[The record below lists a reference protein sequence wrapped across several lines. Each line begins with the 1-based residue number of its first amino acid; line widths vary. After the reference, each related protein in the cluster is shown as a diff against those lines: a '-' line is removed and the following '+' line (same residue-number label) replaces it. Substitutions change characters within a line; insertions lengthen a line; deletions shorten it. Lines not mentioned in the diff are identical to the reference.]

1 MMEVYAKRNDL
12 PGYYSWLDSRGIAV
26 SEQQKD
32 STFWHPVQLARDNGD
47 CNLQIE
53 KASYYLD
60 NITNPIKEISAHYYM
75 ATCYY
80 TEGKKNEALF
90 HYDFITTKPNNNYYT
105 EALKYAGEITFE
117 SKNYKLAL
125 GHFST
130 LENVG
135 VTQED
140 LSLAKR
146 GQMYCFYNLD
156 NYQSTLIYAKKV
168 LALNQISEKVS
179 EDANLYLANSYKEL
193 NFLDSAM
200 LHYEN
205 VIATTKSEAAAEA
218 KYNICHIY
226 FLREDYATCET
237 QIMELVQQKPTYD
250 YWLAK
255 GILLLGDNFTQLKD
269 YFNARHSLQ
278 SIIDNYDGPKND
290 EIVAEAVQKLDYV
303 NNLEQME
310 LNDQPD
316 QEDIEIEF
324 DNIDPKDQKLFEDSS
339 IQETDD
345 NENNE
350 DEE

>member
-1 MMEVYAKRNDL
+1 
-12 PGYYSWLDSRGIAV
+12 
-26 SEQQKD
+26 
-32 STFWHPVQLARDNGD
+32 
-47 CNLQIE
+47 
-53 KASYYLD
+53 
-60 NITNPIKEISAHYYM
+60 
-75 ATCYY
+75 
-80 TEGKKNEALF
+80 
-90 HYDFITTKPNNNYYT
+90 
-105 EALKYAGEITFE
+105 
-117 SKNYKLAL
+117 
-125 GHFST
+125 
-130 LENVG
+130 
-135 VTQED
+135 
-140 LSLAKR
+140 
-146 GQMYCFYNLD
+146 
-156 NYQSTLIYAKKV
+156 
-168 LALNQISEKVS
+168 
-179 EDANLYLANSYKEL
+179 
-193 NFLDSAM
+193 
-200 LHYEN
+200 
-205 VIATTKSEAAAEA
+205 
-218 KYNICHIY
+218 
-226 FLREDYATCET
+226 
-237 QIMELVQQKPTYD
+237 MELVQQKPTYD